1 MKRFMKCSVATVLL
15 MGGCSSAQKTFPRVD
30 DAFQND
36 MDVGHSSFDLEHP
49 DQAVSEY
56 EAAYKRALLRDDVSA
71 LHDAGF
77 NLAVARLTLGR
88 PDEALETVSRT
99 RADLALRG
107 VDVSSLVDLSV
118 VEAAAQY
125 RAGHYEDALRQAA
138 AVADRSGVEPG
149 LRERAAF
156 LAGLSADTLGRP
168 DVVARSLGV
177 ISGDPRAPVHEQAD
191 HKELASRLDLSNG
204 QTEAAWNEAAGAAD
218 LRRGMLDYRGMTR
231 ALRLAARAAHA
242 AGRTDLE
249 AEFTTRAA
257 QSEAQMPQVKAV
269 SRDAPSDLPAR

>member
-1 MKRFMKCSVATVLL
+1 MKCGLATVLL
-15 MGGCSSAQKTFPRVD
+15 MGGCSSAQKTFPRAD
-30 DAFQND
+30 DTFQSD

-49 DQAVSEY
+49 DQAESEY
-56 EAAYKRALLRDDVSA
+56 DAAYKRALLRDDISA

-77 NLAVARLTLGR
+77 NLAVARLALGR
-88 PDEALETVSRT
+88 PDEALGAVSQT
-99 RADLALRG
+99 RADLVLRG
-107 VDVSSLVDLSV
+107 VDASSLVDLSV
-118 VEAAAQY
+118 VEAAAEY

-138 AVADRSGVEPG
+138 AVADKNGVDPG

-156 LAGLSADTLGRP
+156 LAGLSADTLGRQ

-191 HKELASRLDLSNG
+191 HMELASRLDLSSG
-204 QTEAAWNEAAGAAD
+204 HAEAAWNEASGAAD

-231 ALRLAARAAHA
+231 ALRLAARAASS

-249 AEFTTRAA
+249 ASFTTRAA
-257 QSEAQMPQVKAV
+257 QSEAQMPQIKAV
-269 SRDAPSDLPAR
+269 SGDARNDSPAK